1 MLYNVENWNGQN
13 IPAINKDDVVKLR
26 RVFPY
31 NWITTDFNEERDNWK
46 LILFN
51 NLKLSSYPSTS
62 HTYLLHVSFLK
73 LGI

>member
-1 MLYNVENWNGQN
+1 VCFFCCSFDCGYHTLYNVENWNGQN

-31 NWITTDFNEERDNWK
+31 NWITADFNEERDNWR

-51 NLKLSSYPSTS
+51 NLKW
-62 HTYLLHVSFLK
+62 
-73 LGI
+73 